1 MIESIYTAGPS
12 SKSAAM
18 IPRAGEGQANLDPII
33 QVDRPGPWLQIH
45 SAKGF
50 EWTTAEL
57 PLAHLPRDLEGLRIL
72 HLSDFHARSKW
83 DPAYDELIQR
93 VAANPPDLI
102 LFTGDFVDHKI
113 NPGPGFPVA
122 RELVSK
128 LKSRLG
134 FVGILGNHDC
144 GLTDAQL
151 SQFNCRLADHRRF
164 LLDVGSAAIEIIG
177 LGGLLRLEM
186 DLPYLKTLPQRPGN
200 AVRIVLSH
208 FPDHLRRTAFLR
220 PDLYLCGHTHGGQIC
235 LPNRLPLIRHDTLP
249 RKLCTGIHR
258 AYGTW
263 LLSNRGFGFSSH
275 IQFRIFCPAEVIEI
289 RLKSAAA

>member
-1 MIESIYTAGPS
+1 MIESLDTARS
-12 SKSAAM
+12 LSKSAEPG
-18 IPRAGEGQANLDPII
+18 PRAADPLPDLHPII
-33 QVDRPGPWLQIH
+33 SVDRPGPWLQIH
-45 SAKGF
+45 TAKGF

-57 PLAHLPRDLEGLRIL
+57 PLPHLPRDLEGLRLL
-72 HLSDFHARSKW
+72 HISDFHARGKW
-83 DPAYDELIQR
+83 DSAYDELIQR

-122 RELVSK
+122 RDLIAK

-134 FVGILGNHDC
+134 FIGILGNHDS
-144 GLTDAQL
+144 GLTDEQL
-151 SQFNCRLADHRRF
+151 EQFDCQLVDHRRI
-164 LLDVGSAAIEIIG
+164 LINIGSAAFEIIG

-186 DLPYLKTLPQRPGN
+186 DLPYLRSLPTRPTS

-208 FPDHLRRTAFLR
+208 FPDHLRRTAFLK

-235 LPNRLPLIRHDTLP
+235 LPGGVPILRHDSLP

-263 LLSNRGFGFSSH
+263 LIANRGFGFSSH
-275 IQFRIFCPAEVIEI
+275 IQFRVFCPAEVIEI
-289 RLKSAAA
+289 RLKSA